1 MPVGRLQIEI
11 EIPGARSLKDRRNV
25 VRSLKQRLRARFNVA
40 VAEMDAAVVWNRASL
55 TVAAVSHDA
64 AYLRGQLERV
74 GESAISALPGEN
86 VSLGEIAIWEDAED
100 GG

>member
-40 VAEMDAAVVWNRASL
+40 VA
-55 TVAAVSHDA
+55 
-64 AYLRGQLERV
+64 
-74 GESAISALPGEN
+74 
-86 VSLGEIAIWEDAED
+86 
-100 GG
+100 